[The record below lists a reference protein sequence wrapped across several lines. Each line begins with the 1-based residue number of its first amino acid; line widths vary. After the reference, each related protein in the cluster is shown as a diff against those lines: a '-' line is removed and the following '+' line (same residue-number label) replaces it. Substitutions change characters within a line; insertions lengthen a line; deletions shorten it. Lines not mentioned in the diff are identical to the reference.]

1 MFRSLLSPFWSPSDE
16 ISDANKSSLSD
27 KDSQDSQELSPE
39 DGEIDSNPDIN
50 GQRDDQHREEVTTI
64 HKKASYV
71 SFPPLLSDSK
81 YDALPVESEDD
92 KDTESN
98 EVTPNNSICHLD
110 ELYSFIGIEGGKRSS
125 TSMQLPGGHCQWSV
139 KYGSIFVSG

>member
-16 ISDANKSSLSD
+16 VSDANKSSLSD

-81 YDALPVESEDD
+81 YDALPVESE
-92 KDTESN
+92 ESDN
-98 EVTPNNSICHLD
+98 ASAGEGEKYISNKSSQRKI
-110 ELYSFIGIEGGKRSS
+110 GGKA
-125 TSMQLPGGHCQWSV
+125 LEDINSV
-139 KYGSIFVSG
+139 NI

>member
-50 GQRDDQHREEVTTI
+50 GQRDDQH
-64 HKKASYV
+64 Y
-71 SFPPLLSDSK
+71 
-81 YDALPVESEDD
+81 
-92 KDTESN
+92 
-98 EVTPNNSICHLD
+98 
-110 ELYSFIGIEGGKRSS
+110 
-125 TSMQLPGGHCQWSV
+125 
-139 KYGSIFVSG
+139 